1 MIHTKARIL
10 SAGGHLKRL
19 SSFRVDFDNQA
30 ESYLN
35 LKFTLV
41 IQILMVQV
49 IASLAILKPSNIS
62 TPGLRLTL
70 CGISRIYWFNIVESQ
85 EIQ

>member
-30 ESYLN
+30 ESYLK
-35 LKFTLV
+35 LKLV
-41 IQILMVQV
+41 FQNLMVQV

>member
-35 LKFTLV
+35 F
-41 IQILMVQV
+41 
-49 IASLAILKPSNIS
+49 SLN
-62 TPGLRLTL
+62 LR
-70 CGISRIYWFNIVESQ
+70 SRT
-85 EIQ
+85 